1 MPLVF
6 AAATVHGPGITA
18 RRDAATP
25 QQRDIFFAA
34 SDILRKRMAAAQL
47 DALVVVSSEHY
58 TNFFLNNAPPYCI
71 GLADAYDGP
80 SEDERFLRIP
90 RTSVP
95 GAADLSQHIAQS
107 ISGDVDIAHSRE
119 LLFDHGIMVPLHL
132 LTPAMKLPVV
142 PIIINC
148 QMPPLPPLA
157 RCHVLG
163 RALRRA
169 LDARPERV
177 GVLAAGGLSHWP
189 AVPESGKLNVE
200 FDRAFV
206 EDFLANDTA
215 RMTRYSD
222 AELVAAAG
230 PGAHEIRSW
239 IVAAAVAGGHGGELL
254 CFEPIP
260 AYAVTGCLAT
270 LNIRAAG

>member
-1 MPLVF
+1 MPLAF
-6 AAATVHGPGITA
+6 AAAAVHAPGITG

-25 QQRDIFFAA
+25 QQRDILFGAFDA
-34 SDILRKRMAAAQL
+34 LRKRIEAAQL
-47 DALVVVSSEHY
+47 NALVVVSSEHY
-58 TNFFLNNAPPYCI
+58 TNFFLNNAPPFCI

-80 SEDERFLRIP
+80 SEDEHFLKIA
-90 RTSVP
+90 RTTIP
-95 GAADLSQHIAQS
+95 GARALSHHIAAVIGNS
-107 ISGDVDIAHSRE
+107 IDMAHSQE

-132 LTPAMKLPVV
+132 LTPEMTLPVV

-157 RCHVLG
+157 RCHALG
-163 RALRRA
+163 LALRQA
-169 LDARPERV
+169 LNGCGERV
-177 GVLAAGGLSHWP
+177 GILAAGGLSHWP
-189 AVPESGKLNVE
+189 AMPESGKLNIE

-222 AELVAAAG
+222 TELVAAAG
-230 PGAHEIRSW
+230 PGAREIRSW
-239 IVAAAVAGGHGGELL
+239 IVAAAAAGGHGGELL

-260 AYAVTGCLAT
+260 AYAVTGCVAMLDVQ
-270 LNIRAAG
+270 